1 MKKQT
6 VIGLIVGVTLGTAA
20 TIAGIITVR
29 KIVKE
34 IKNDLVEE
42 SFISPNGDNLVTL
55 TYGSSDF
62 ARGLT
67 FIKVRGMSEGG
78 KDDCKL
84 IAFAKRK
91 SKLFSAEW
99 ADNEHF
105 NLVIG
110 NGKVKQHCDVSF
122 EGRKINALYY
132 LHKINVGKAAKCIR

>member
-84 IAFAKRK
+84 IAFAKRNA
-91 SKLFSAEW
+91 KLFSAEW

>member
-84 IAFAKRK
+84 IAFAKRN

>member
-6 VIGLIVGVTLGTAA
+6 VIGLIIGITLGTAA
-20 TIAGIITVR
+20 TIAGIIAVR

-34 IKNDLVEE
+34 IKNDLEEE

-84 IAFAKRK
+84 IAFAKRN

-99 ADNEHF
+99 ADNAHF